1 MDFISLHAGGNTL
14 ERAKTRRLSA
24 RKRNELKELGV
35 DHDEKD
41 ETDDSLLDNSDEEEK
56 NIWLRQDTAAM
67 KTKKV
72 LKQKQMERAKL
83 DGMMLNNDQLQV
95 KGPTEKEKSEE
106 ISLKPVI
113 QMVGSAVESKKEDEN
128 IPSKIDARRDS

>member
-1 MDFISLHAGGNTL
+1 MNFISMPVSTL

-72 LKQKQMERAKL
+72 LKQRERTKL
-83 DGMMLNNDQLQV
+83 DEKMLNND
-95 KGPTEKEKSEE
+95 
-106 ISLKPVI
+106 
-113 QMVGSAVESKKEDEN
+113 
-128 IPSKIDARRDS
+128 